1 MAYVRNVERGD
12 SLVLSSAEHNRIAN
26 AVNVNNAPSFVSPH
40 ESSRQYSFLML
51 SNGTSDTIPA
61 FRFVEIKTTG
71 SSTYIVPFVR
81 NTSGETAVNRSIGYT
96 YDNIMPGNRGMVI
109 VSGVFNIFC
118 CIDSFGSVEY
128 DENAGLKYAYAI
140 NSVEYVISD
149 GTDIEDKYKEIR
161 KASWKRK
168 IAEAFGKVNSDK
180 FKGWEPGEV
189 MFLGA
194 SYTAPERGNEIVTV
208 TYSFSIRVNESN
220 VEVFG
225 HKVDSLPGHDVIWA
239 GWTERVS
246 ASGPSS
252 TRLKFIMAARV
263 CKRYNFDAFGLGD

>member
-51 SNGTSDTIPA
+51 INGTSDTIPA

-109 VSGVFNIFC
+109 VSGVFNIFF
-118 CIDSFGSVEY
+118 CINSFGSVEY
-128 DENAGLKYAYAI
+128 NENSGLKYAYAI

-149 GTDIEDKYKEIR
+149 GTDIEDKYKGAAIV
-161 KASWKRK
+161 
-168 IAEAFGKVNSDK
+168 GKVIRHTDSWSDN
-180 FKGWEPGEV
+180 GQYG
-189 MFLGA
+189 
-194 SYTAPERGNEIVTV
+194 
-208 TYSFSIRVNESN
+208 
-220 VEVFG
+220 
-225 HKVDSLPGHDVIWA
+225 
-239 GWTERVS
+239 
-246 ASGPSS
+246 SS
-252 TRLKFIMAARV
+252 TIEMLSQADSGGGGDDVMWGEIKERLPSGVYIVKAYGKYDNYVGDFYYAAIEMAMPTNIVVGSRVILHRKLARV
-263 CKRYNFDAFGLGD
+263 Y

>member
-109 VSGVFNIFC
+109 VSGVFNIFF
-118 CIDSFGSVEY
+118 CINSFGSVAY
-128 DENAGLKYAYAI
+128 NENSGLKYAYAI

-149 GTDIEDKYKEIR
+149 GTDIEDKYKGAAIV
-161 KASWKRK
+161 
-168 IAEAFGKVNSDK
+168 GKVIRHTDSWSDN
-180 FKGWEPGEV
+180 GQYG
-189 MFLGA
+189 
-194 SYTAPERGNEIVTV
+194 
-208 TYSFSIRVNESN
+208 
-220 VEVFG
+220 
-225 HKVDSLPGHDVIWA
+225 
-239 GWTERVS
+239 
-246 ASGPSS
+246 SS
-252 TRLKFIMAARV
+252 TIEMLSQADSGRDNVLWGEIEDRLESGVYLVRAYDEDDNFIGHFYYAATEMAMPTNIVVGTRVILHSKMARV
-263 CKRYNFDAFGLGD
+263 Y